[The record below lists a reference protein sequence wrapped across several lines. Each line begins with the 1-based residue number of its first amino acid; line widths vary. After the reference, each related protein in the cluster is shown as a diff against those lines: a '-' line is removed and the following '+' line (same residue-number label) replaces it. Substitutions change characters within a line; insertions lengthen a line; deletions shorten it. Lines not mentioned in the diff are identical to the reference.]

1 MAGAGDAATGG
12 SETCMSWA
20 MTGVKGIALAARIA
34 ARARGEGVG
43 SLFAIEI
50 KLVVIFGAKKVD
62 CAIYR

>member
-1 MAGAGDAATGG
+1 
-12 SETCMSWA
+12 MSWA